1 MTNRDMIEHDD
12 GSVSIGELRFVPLMV
27 RMKGDLEPVP
37 GVFAI
42 PGGTMATKSDLPEI
56 ARRIQSWMEGM
67 PWM

>member
-42 PGGTMATKSDLPEI
+42 PGGTMAMKYDLPEI
-56 ARRIQSWMEGM
+56 ARRIQAWMENR